1 MCWAG
6 IAADELAA
14 AERHLA
20 ASLAG
25 SGNLEAA
32 LKLLGDVRLC
42 YNSAPPSL
50 PGQASNQSSPMTTA
64 QEYLNTA
71 LERSVL
77 LLAKT
82 VMCPGEAS

>member
-1 MCWAG
+1 M
-6 IAADELAA
+6 

-42 YNSAPPSL
+42 YYSAPPSL

-64 QEYLNTA
+64 QEYLDAA
-71 LERSVL
+71 LNRSVL
-77 LLAKT
+77 LLVRKVVLLT
-82 VMCPGEAS
+82 NFSGPLPSRCFPIP